1 MSIKEENI
9 IKYEGT
15 LKAGQRFVKIGNA
28 FMPVGIGG
36 AKAPEGGGDGNN
48 MKFYK
53 CASVNIPQVST
64 DTETPSEPE
73 ISKTWSGYELI
84 LLDGAYV
91 VSDVLTENLKYTF
104 ITPMV
109 ESYYSED
116 GLLQLK
122 DFYNGTVLVSPTGMT
137 SAEND
142 EWVIFADSEY
152 GSGYASFIA
161 FSGSDTEETGWVSGD
176 KVSLPHWIQW
186 QNKQKNV
193 KITEYAMQVN
203 RWVELKNRE
212 RFPCSWE
219 LQGSINGNDWVT
231 VDSRTDAF
239 SSVDELKTWEYY
251 TFTCQN
257 PGYYSFYRIYV
268 TGVVDR
274 NESEY
279 VYIGQIKAYGQF
291 EEGEGNETPPD
302 SKPYGYRLRFTDI
315 ATSPVWEH
323 VFVMDDVTAEGFART
338 WTSEDGAYQLY
349 FDASIGWWM
358 IDGTNYS
365 GAISSLDTTPWD
377 VKNWF
382 DPNTESDVK
391 MTVTVIE

>member
-1 MSIKEENI
+1 MGTTADKLQAVLNSKRAIKEALIAKGAAVTDQTKFSQYAAVISQMSTGSGEADTSAFEAEMKAIIGEGANI
-9 IKYEGT
+9 P
-15 LKAGQRFVKIGNA
+15 
-28 FMPVGIGG
+28 PVLVSG
-36 AKAPEGGGDGNN
+36 

-53 CASVNIPQVST
+53 CAYVDATN
-64 DTETPSEPE
+64 
-73 ISKTWSGYELI
+73 KTWSGYELV
-84 LLDGAYV
+84 LQDGVYV

-104 ITPMV
+104 ITPTV

-122 DFYNGTVLVSPTGMT
+122 DFYNGIVLVSPTDMT

-142 EWVIFADSEY
+142 EWVISADSEY
-152 GSGYASFIA
+152 GSEQASFIA
-161 FSGSDTEETGWVSGD
+161 FSGSDIEEYGWVSGD
-176 KVSLPHWIQW
+176 QMRLPHWIQW

-203 RWVELKNRE
+203 GWVTLSNRE

-219 LQGSINGNDWVT
+219 LQGSINGNDWVS

-239 SSVDELKTWEYY
+239 SSADELKTWEYY

-291 EEGEGNETPPD
+291 E
-302 SKPYGYRLRFTDI
+302 
-315 ATSPVWEH
+315 
-323 VFVMDDVTAEGFART
+323 
-338 WTSEDGAYQLY
+338 
-349 FDASIGWWM
+349 
-358 IDGTNYS
+358 
-365 GAISSLDTTPWD
+365 
-377 VKNWF
+377 
-382 DPNTESDVK
+382 
-391 MTVTVIE
+391 

>member
-1 MSIKEENI
+1 MAIKEENLI
-9 IKYEGT
+9 QYSGT
-15 LKAGQRFVKIGNA
+15 IKAGQRLVKVGNT

-36 AKAPEGGGDGNN
+36 AFEPSGSGGGGSDN

-53 CASVNIPQVST
+53 CANV
-64 DTETPSEPE
+64 DTAN
-73 ISKTWSGYELI
+73 KTWSGYELV
-84 LLDGAYV
+84 LQDGVYV

-104 ITPMV
+104 IMPRV

-122 DFYNGTVLVSPTGMT
+122 DFYNGIVLVSPTDMT
-137 SAEND
+137 SNEND
-142 EWVIFADSEY
+142 EWMISASSEY
-152 GSGYASFIA
+152 GSRWGFGYCYEA
-161 FSGSDTEETGWVSGD
+161 FSGSEVETYGWISGENF
-176 KVSLPHWIQW
+176 SFPHYIQW

-203 RWVELKNRE
+203 GWVDVSNRE

-219 LQGSINGNDWVT
+219 LQGSVNGNDWVT

-239 SSVDELKTWEYY
+239 SSVDELKTWQYY

-274 NESEY
+274 NESMF

-291 EEGEGNETPPD
+291 E
-302 SKPYGYRLRFTDI
+302 
-315 ATSPVWEH
+315 
-323 VFVMDDVTAEGFART
+323 
-338 WTSEDGAYQLY
+338 
-349 FDASIGWWM
+349 
-358 IDGTNYS
+358 
-365 GAISSLDTTPWD
+365 
-377 VKNWF
+377 
-382 DPNTESDVK
+382 
-391 MTVTVIE
+391 